1 MTTDELQAIEG
12 RHADDTAYC
21 AAVREVLTLN
31 PERKSEAIAF
41 RRTHEDRGL
50 LLAEVRRLR
59 GEADDLRDENK
70 RLAARLTGGMG
81 GGTIGVE
88 DVAAERL
95 ITRWR
100 RRLSN
105 VLDAAGRAIQEA
117 KHHHRGRGQP
127 LDGTGGL
134 SPGLRDALR
143 ALEEVTDPGRPFTP
157 DEGLA
162 LAQGVAA
169 WVRR

>member
-59 GEADDLRDENK
+59 ECLT
-70 RLAARLTGGMG
+70 RLTTGADCPACGHPYW
-81 GGTIGVE
+81 
-88 DVAAERL
+88 RH
-95 ITRWR
+95 RW
-100 RRLSN
+100 
-105 VLDAAGRAIQEA
+105 D
-117 KHHHRGRGQP
+117 
-127 LDGTGGL
+127 
-134 SPGLRDALR
+134 DALGQYLHPR
-143 ALEEVTDPGRPFTP
+143 LGAEKRKEKP
-157 DEGLA
+157 
-162 LAQGVAA
+162 
-169 WVRR
+169 